1 MTEKKINELK
11 KLMSFG
17 FLIIDSKKNNKYINK
32 FMETQPFN
40 NLVPLMARLAVAYD
54 LEHDENALSD
64 MFNDSQTTKILEEA
78 YSEYI
83 EFDKQYEKRND
94 G

>member
-17 FLIIDSKKNNKYINK
+17 FLIIDSKKNNKDINK
-32 FMETQPFN
+32 LMETRPFN

-54 LEHDENALSD
+54 LEHDENRLSD
-64 MFNDSQTTKILEEA
+64 MFNEPQTTKTLEEA

-83 EFDKQYEKRND
+83 EYDKQYGKRNE